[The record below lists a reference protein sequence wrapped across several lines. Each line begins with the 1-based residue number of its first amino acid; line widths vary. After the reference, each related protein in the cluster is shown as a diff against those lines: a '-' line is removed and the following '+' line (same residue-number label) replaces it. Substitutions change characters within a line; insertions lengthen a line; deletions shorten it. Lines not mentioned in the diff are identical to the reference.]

1 MGIKD
6 LTRIIRERSP
16 KSMKSESLY
25 TFRDKKIAI
34 DTSIF
39 IYKSL
44 SRVRCRDG
52 YYLRNKEGMVVSH
65 IIGLFNK
72 TVQYLSVGIQPIY
85 IFDGK
90 PPVEKWECIQE
101 RQKKVQECKEKMLT
115 ETDEK
120 EKQKL
125 EKGTIRVTKE
135 YINDLKQL
143 FRLMG
148 VSYIQSDGEAESY
161 AGELCRMGYVDAVI
175 SEDMDTLVYECP
187 VLIRNCLDRGNKRDD
202 VVTTFNLPRLLK
214 DLEMTL
220 DQFTDMCIL
229 CGCDYCGTIPRIGV
243 VGAPKAINKYGSIEG
258 LIKSGK
264 HQIPEEFLQRYP
276 RARVLFKMYRD
287 KLTPETIPIVSSE
300 IQYENLTN
308 YMVHECGMS
317 EKRVSNA
324 LNKIKRAAKVQM
336 PM

>member
-1 MGIKD
+1 MGIKE
-6 LTRIIRERSP
+6 LTRIIRDKSP
-16 KSMKSESLY
+16 TSMKSESLY
-25 TFRDKKIAI
+25 AFRDKKVAI

-39 IYKSL
+39 IYRSL
-44 SRVRCRDG
+44 SHVRSNGD
-52 YYLRNKEGMVVSH
+52 YLRNKDGVIVSH
-65 IIGLFNK
+65 IVGLFNK

-85 IFDGK
+85 ILDGK

-101 RQKKVQECKEKMLT
+101 RQKKVQECKVKMEA

-120 EKQKL
+120 EKRKL

-135 YINDLKQL
+135 YIDDLKKL
-143 FRLMG
+143 FHFMG

-161 AGELCRMGYVDAVI
+161 AGELCRIGYVSAVI

-187 VLIRNCLDRGNKRDD
+187 ILIRNCLDRGNKRDD
-202 VVTTFNLPRLLK
+202 VVTTFHLPQLLR

-243 VGAPKAINKYGSIEG
+243 VGAMENIKKYGSIEG
-258 LIKSGK
+258 LIANGK
-264 HQIPEEFLQRYP
+264 HKIPEEFLQRYP
-276 RARVLFKMYRD
+276 RARELFKMYRD
-287 KLTPETIPIVSSE
+287 KLSPETIPIVSSE
-300 IQYENLTN
+300 IHYENLSQYLTQ
-308 YMVHECGMS
+308 ECGMS
-317 EKRVSNA
+317 EKRVNNA